1 MSWRTVLGIG
11 LLLAALLSAWS
22 AWRQRANQTP
32 EAVEQGRTDFT
43 LGDFEIIT
51 LGKDGKESGALRAPA
66 MERNRADQTSTI
78 TEPLF
83 LLPDAEGRH
92 WQLRAD
98 TGWVSAKGEELR
110 LRGNVAGD
118 SPQDGKTLP
127 TTFRTNALDVFP
139 EQDLARTAGHVT
151 MTRPGLHQTGVGF
164 QANLKTRQYSLHSQV
179 KTRYEP
185 NAARQ
190 AR

>member
-1 MSWRTVLGIG
+1 MNWRMVIGGG
-11 LLLAALLSAWS
+11 LLLAALASGWS
-22 AWRQRANQTP
+22 AWRHRGTKAPSGASQVRADY
-32 EAVEQGRTDFT
+32 V
-43 LGDFEIIT
+43 LGDFEIVT
-51 LGKDGKESGALRAPA
+51 LDKDGKEAATLRAPS
-66 MERNRADQTSTI
+66 MERNAADQTSTI
-78 TEPLF
+78 ARPVF

-92 WQLRAD
+92 WQLKAD

-118 SPQDGKTLP
+118 SPQDGKTPP
-127 TTFRTNALDVFP
+127 TTFRTTALDVFP
-139 EQDLARTAGHVT
+139 ERNLARTAERVT
-151 MTRPGLHQTGVGF
+151 LTRPGLEQTGVGF
-164 QANLKTRQYSLHSQV
+164 EAQLKSRQYSLLSEV